1 MNKKRLSAAEIST
14 WSAVAIGF
22 ITLALAYTVRGSLS
36 LAMPLWQV
44 EFGWS
49 RSFISGIA
57 AAALLVMAVVAL
69 FAGRLA
75 DRRGPRS
82 LLIFGLGAVGSG
94 VIMAAVAHR
103 EVAPWLLPVGFA
115 GLVRSGSG

>member
-1 MNKKRLSAAEIST
+1 MNTKRSSAEIST

-57 AAALLVMAVVAL
+57 AAALLVMAVVAP

-82 LLIFGLGAVGSG
+82 LLVFGLGAVGFG
-94 VIMAAVAHR
+94 VIMAA
-103 EVAPWLLPVGFA
+103 LLTGRWRRGCYRRVSPGS
-115 GLVRSGSG
+115 VRSGSG